1 MMIVRKMRKLYPLLN
16 VLRLVKTVKP
26 LGARQ
31 ALMFYTAPVR
41 WLANLGRV
49 SYYDVLP
56 PLLVVSS
63 VYGLFCTHATS
74 TCYSRRFTR
83 STAYYQAS

>member
-1 MMIVRKMRKLYPLLN
+1 MIIVRKMRKLYPLLN

-41 WLANLGRV
+41 
-49 SYYDVLP
+49 
-56 PLLVVSS
+56 
-63 VYGLFCTHATS
+63 
-74 TCYSRRFTR
+74 
-83 STAYYQAS
+83 

>member
-1 MMIVRKMRKLYPLLN
+1 MMVARKIGKLYPLLN

-41 WLANLGRV
+41 
-49 SYYDVLP
+49 
-56 PLLVVSS
+56 
-63 VYGLFCTHATS
+63 
-74 TCYSRRFTR
+74 
-83 STAYYQAS
+83 